1 MIKIKKMWTLN
12 KPKILVPK
20 GKKIDIMI
28 SDFLF
33 QYFYLNL
40 AVFLFEKQ
48 KKLDKQICSLKL

>member
-1 MIKIKKMWTLN
+1 MWILN
-12 KPKILVPK
+12 KPKILVLK

-40 AVFLFEKQ
+40 AVFLSEKQ
-48 KKLDKQICSLKL
+48 KKLDKQIYSLKL